1 MSKSER
7 EKQRMAYLDGQL
19 TAGEAAAF
27 DASLT
32 EEERRCLA
40 AEMRLEEGIAER
52 LRDDI
57 PCPEALWNSLRSEM
71 AAVPASKRSRL
82 PLIAG
87 LALAATAAL
96 TVGAALLY
104 STLNPIAPTVALA
117 SSAAPAQEIAEDIR
131 TTLEMAGRTLV
142 PAQQQSIEQFLE
154 AHDIRLA
161 VNCAPKSLS
170 KSGHKARLLGACLGN
185 CPQGSIVEVLID
197 YDGKPAKLLLA
208 KVGGH
213 GARIIENALAKGE
226 VVQTR
231 HLDDYIAGVVVCRR
245 IASEDADHVAMLF
258 DFIQPLNDRIAGREL
273 PKPAGHKLPMQ
284 HAAAESPRDSHLNVS
299 TQRIAKTFV

>member
-27 DASLT
+27 DASLS

-57 PCPEALWNSLRSEM
+57 PCPEALWNDLRNEI
-71 AAVPASKRSRL
+71 AAVPNRSHSRL
-82 PLIAG
+82 PLFGG
-87 LALAATAAL
+87 LALAAAVAL
-96 TVGAALLY
+96 TAGAALLY
-104 STLNPIAPTVALA
+104 STMNPISPRVAMA
-117 SSAAPAQEIAEDIR
+117 SSAPAQEIAEDIR

-154 AHDIRLA
+154 VHDIRLA

-170 KSGHKARLLGACLGN
+170 NSGHKAKLLGACLGN

-208 KVGGH
+208 KAGGH
-213 GARIIENALAKGE
+213 GARIIENAFAKGE
-226 VVQTR
+226 VVQTK
-231 HLDDYIAGVVVCRR
+231 HLDDYIAGVVVCSR
-245 IASEDADHVAMLF
+245 IAREDADQVAMLF
-258 DFIQPLNDRIAGREL
+258 DFILPLNDRIARREL
-273 PKPAGHKLPMQ
+273 RGTLPDTIRAPQKLEETVLARM
-284 HAAAESPRDSHLNVS
+284 S